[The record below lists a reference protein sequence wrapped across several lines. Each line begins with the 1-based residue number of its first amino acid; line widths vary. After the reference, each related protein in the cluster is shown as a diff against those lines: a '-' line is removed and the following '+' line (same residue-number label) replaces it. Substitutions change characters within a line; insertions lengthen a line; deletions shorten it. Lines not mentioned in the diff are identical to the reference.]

1 MCVMNYIAQ
10 ATGQHTSIIEHIH
23 KYVLCIN
30 GGVIVLI
37 MDPMFDV
44 TVSGMFVIYCLRRN
58 ICKTAM

>member
-1 MCVMNYIAQ
+1 MCAMNYIAW

-30 GGVIVLI
+30 GRVMVLI
-37 MDPMFDV
+37 MVPMFDV
-44 TVSGMFVIYCLRRN
+44 TVSGLFVIYCLRLN